1 MHRHI
6 ATFDCPLKIHLYNGL
21 EFTSQVFTPLA
32 AKLKIGLTH
41 PPPYNPLSNRVE
53 RLPYP

>member
-41 PPPYNPLSNRVE
+41 PPPYDPLSNRVE